1 VLCKLYLGAG
11 GDGIR
16 VKTEPDDIT
25 EYHPLVDDHQST
37 TGRLD
42 CSLDVFS
49 LKSFITVD
57 VEFIALPDTVSL
69 IVEKV
74 S

>member
-1 VLCKLYLGAG
+1 VLCCTLYLGAG

-25 EYHPLVDDHQST
+25 EYHPHDDHLST

-42 CSLDVFS
+42 CSLNVFS

-57 VEFIALPDTVSL
+57 VEFIALPDIVSL